1 MLVMPEPDGV
11 TKLRAFPRSRLIERE
26 LFACNVS
33 EVDLLEALGSPS
45 AESQPGLGE
54 GRPYLYWDLVWPCGI
69 VMGLQF
75 DQLEQRLIGFLDE
88 PEVEHALWHIG
99 IKPEQ
104 LWTLERDDPERFAVV
119 CDPAVREF
127 ELWVD
132 SGGEEVR
139 VLTGLT
145 RREAECRRA
154 AFEARAV
161 AGQTYVVRG
170 SSGEPP
176 PAIDLA
182 RDEGRQVSEEEPR
195 PNAPA
200 AASDRPAHVRQALID
215 RAAGTLA
222 KRDADEAA
230 TPGSEGEEIEVEEL
244 EGERTTGGLEG
255 FSDDD
260 FRSGTLLDP

>member
-1 MLVMPEPDGV
+1 MPEPDGV

-26 LFACNVS
+26 LFACSVS

-75 DQLEQRLIGFLDE
+75 DQLEQRLVGFLDE

-104 LWTLERDDPERFAVV
+104 LWTLERDDPDRFAVV

-127 ELWVD
+127 ELWVN
-132 SGGEEVR
+132 SGGDEVR

-154 AFEARAV
+154 TLEARAV
-161 AGQTYVVRG
+161 AGQTYFVRG

-182 RDEGRQVSEEEPR
+182 HAEGDQVSREKRSPR
-195 PNAPA
+195 APEA
-200 AASDRPAHVRQALID
+200 PLDRPAHVRQALID

-222 KRDADEAA
+222 KREKDEAA
-230 TPGSEGEEIEVEEL
+230 TPVSEGERSD
-244 EGERTTGGLEG
+244 GERTVGGLEG